1 MAKTKQRLDWRSL
14 ASQIINDEDLH
25 DPDVQMDH
33 PVVKELTE
41 IVFLNGLTDEEKEA
55 ARSCIMKTGKS
66 LPMKTYYKIARNGK
80 PDIDELSEMLFAGL
94 MTDADY
100 EDYIEMKEQKPKISA
115 RDYYTKLCA
124 HNEKDAAVKKLAR
137 IFEAILDAPET
148 NEEYVPHIS
157 RAEFEKMKHDIEWV
171 KKNLKGLE
179 KSRKIW
185 S

>member
-1 MAKTKQRLDWRSL
+1 MRRINFREL
-14 ASQIINDEDLH
+14 AEVINAEDLI
-25 DPDVQMDH
+25 DPEFQSDH
-33 PVVKELTE
+33 PTVKGVADIAFFNALPEYGRE
-41 IVFLNGLTDEEKEA
+41 IVNTILSSGQSIPLREA
-55 ARSCIMKTGKS
+55 
-66 LPMKTYYKIARNGK
+66 YKVTRDSDPNV
-80 PDIDELSEMLFAGL
+80 DDLEEMLFAGL

-179 KSRKIW
+179 KSRKVW